1 MLTVGVPS
9 LQPAMCNFSSHP
21 AAKTSLRGKGQHP
34 LKPGSSGRKVCSW
47 LASVAW
53 CLADYV
59 RSPTL
64 QGETTFAKLWKASP
78 VPYVA
83 GSFTADDD
91 DALELPFPRLT
102 ARAAHPDRVHCSNP
116 RPSERT
122 NQRQLHTVPHS
133 RCLAASDCRTA
144 DPAKAWKLRARNA
157 SPRCPLPFL
166 PGARKH

>member
-21 AAKTSLRGKGQHP
+21 AANTDEFAGKRTAPTETWKLRPQGLQ
-34 LKPGSSGRKVCSW
+34 
-47 LASVAW
+47 LASAAW

-91 DALELPFPRLT
+91 DALGLPLPRLT

-144 DPAKAWKLRARNA
+144 DPAKALKLRARNA